1 MAKRGKFNITKQ
13 EIIQVGTKM
22 FLEKGYSNTSCK
34 AIADELDLSTGNI
47 TFYFQTKEHL
57 LAVLVDMLCDFQWK
71 LIEKSIEEGE
81 TALMSYC
88 LEFAA
93 RTAICE
99 ENEIVRDFFLSSYS
113 HTVPLEIIRKKDSE
127 KARRVFDGFCADRSE
142 KAFLESELL
151 VSGIEYATLMKTDD
165 LLPLDIRI
173 AGALHSIMLIYEVP
187 EEIRLAKIQKVLE
200 IDYRQLG
207 RKIFKEFIQYIDEVT
222 ELSFEE
228 AKI

>member
-1 MAKRGKFNITKQ
+1 MGRHKLNVTKQ

-22 FLEKGYSNTSCK
+22 FLEKGYSHTSCK

-71 LIEKSIEEGE
+71 LIEKFIEEGE

-113 HTVPLEIIRKKDSE
+113 HAIPLEIIRKKDSE
-127 KARRVFDGFCADRSE
+127 KARRVFGAFCPDRSE
-142 KAFLESELL
+142 KAFLESEVL
-151 VSGIEYATLMKTDD
+151 VSGIEYATLMKTDNV
-165 LLPLDIRI
+165 LPLDIRI

-187 EEIRLAKIQKVLE
+187 EETRLAKIQKVLDL
-200 IDYRQLG
+200 DYRQLG
-207 RKIFKEFIQYIDEVT
+207 RNIFKEFIQYIDEVT